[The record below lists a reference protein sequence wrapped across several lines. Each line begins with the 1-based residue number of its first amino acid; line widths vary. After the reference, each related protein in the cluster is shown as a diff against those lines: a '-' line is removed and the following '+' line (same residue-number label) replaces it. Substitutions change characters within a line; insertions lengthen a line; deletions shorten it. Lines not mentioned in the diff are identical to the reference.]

1 MEIWIAVV
9 ALSVAVWQLNLQRQE
24 MQRNTRINSLIHM
37 STLLKERIEFYERII
52 QNMKSKK
59 QDWTKHANRVNSE
72 LQPTLYKINSELLEA
87 VEHKNSALKSA
98 EIKKAL
104 RLPELSDYL

>member
-59 QDWTKHANRVNSE
+59 QDWTKPAFFKVVVASAVKFM
-72 LQPTLYKINSELLEA
+72 PPSSTAFLLA
-87 VEHKNSALKSA
+87 QG
-98 EIKKAL
+98 
-104 RLPELSDYL
+104 